1 MKIND
6 FCKRNAEVCQEWKM
20 EEQKHKSFTGKQTK
34 LKEYSRL
41 KKKDDKDFS
50 ATFSQNEF
58 KKIFKQ
64 LQNTNN

>member
-1 MKIND
+1 
-6 FCKRNAEVCQEWKM
+6 M

>member
-1 MKIND
+1 
-6 FCKRNAEVCQEWKM
+6 M

-50 ATFSQNEF
+50 STFSQNEF